1 MYVIVLYEYNAWRID
16 NVMVSATIEQSPQT
30 TLV

>member
-1 MYVIVLYEYNAWRID
+1 MYAFVLYEYNAWRID
-16 NVMVSATIEQSPQT
+16 NGMVSAAIEQSTQT